1 MLVMEYFLHCVI
13 TTFTQVNYM
22 ITSSTNL
29 PLEYLFSNCY
39 SDVGSKNA
47 MTLNGGLFSPALEAQ
62 MNNAVGGNYDCSTFI
77 KKHVSVI
84 VRCIFVLNLI
94 IDIYLHV

>member
-1 MLVMEYFLHCVI
+1 
-13 TTFTQVNYM
+13 M

-47 MTLNGGLFSPALEAQ
+47 MTLNCGLFSPALEAQ
-62 MNNAVGGNYDCSTFI
+62 MNNAGGGNYDYTTD
-77 KKHVSVI
+77 VSVI